1 MLQKCLRV
9 PHVQRWLWTKHTRE
23 GLATERAE
31 RGKPTLDFSL
41 QSLFSVSVAGASD
54 LLTATLFKVIES
66 CRTLSFMRRCGTGLM
81 ILVTVLTHSECLDNS
96 GVEAAT

>member
-54 LLTATLFKVIES
+54 LITATLFKVIES
-66 CRTLSFMRRCGTGLM
+66 CRTLVHEKMRNRAYDFGYSS
-81 ILVTVLTHSECLDNS
+81 H
-96 GVEAAT
+96 A